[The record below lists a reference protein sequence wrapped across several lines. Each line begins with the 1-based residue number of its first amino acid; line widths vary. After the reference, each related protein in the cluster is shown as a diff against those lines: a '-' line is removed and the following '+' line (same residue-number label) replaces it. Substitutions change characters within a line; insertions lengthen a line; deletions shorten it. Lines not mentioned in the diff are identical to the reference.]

1 MSKISMTTMLLSA
14 FLLVTS
20 GCSHDNNSMVK
31 EPTTEKDK
39 PVQAEK
45 SDTSSTKGTASA
57 EQNPAVPVTVMD
69 PDAIPVLVNKENILP
84 DDYKPSDLVY
94 PDVRFTFTEKIE
106 KRMMRKEAADAL
118 ELLFQAAD
126 EQGVPLAGVSAY
138 RSLKTQTSLFNHYV
152 EKDGLEA
159 ALLYSATPG
168 TSEHQTGLSIDVTSS
183 DGSCAAEDCFG
194 ETDQAQWL
202 IDNAATYGFIIRYDE
217 GKESITGYKHEPWH
231 LRYVGK
237 KLAQKL
243 TNQGITLEE
252 YYQSSLAAK

>member
-1 MSKISMTTMLLSA
+1 MSKFGMTTMLLSA

-20 GCSHDNNSMVK
+20 GCSHDNHSMVK

-39 PVQAEK
+39 PVQAER
-45 SDTSSTKGTASA
+45 SNTASIEGTTGA
-57 EQNPAVPVTVMD
+57 NQNPVVPVTVME
-69 PDAIPVLVNKENILP
+69 PDAIPVLVNKENMLP
-84 DDYKPSDLVY
+84 DNYKPTDLVY

-118 ELLFQAAD
+118 ELLFQAAK

-138 RSLKTQTSLFNHYV
+138 RSQKTQTSLFNHYV

-159 ALLYSATPG
+159 ALLYSAKPG
-168 TSEHQTGLSIDVTSS
+168 TSEHQTGLAIDVTSS

-194 ETDQAQWL
+194 KTDQAQWL
-202 IDNAATYGFIIRYDE
+202 IDNAPTYGFIIRYEE
-217 GKESITGYKHEPWH
+217 GKESITGYKYEPWH

-237 KLAQKL
+237 KLAQEL
-243 TNQGITLEE
+243 TDRGITLEE
-252 YYQSSLAAK
+252 YYQASLAAK